1 MALTLLATNNA
12 ESTLASAISATDTSL
27 IVSAGTGSEFPDAVA
42 GESYFKLTI
51 TDSAT
56 GSQVEI
62 VNVTTKTGDIFT
74 IERAQEGTLARA
86 WAANDMVANMM
97 TADTLNVIADF
108 ASQAASSAE
117 EAQGYALSAAEF
129 GDNKLTFADTT
140 SGLAGTTSGQYFR
153 VPQGVGNILAFRYYK
168 NNSGVAVEVA
178 EYVGQGSISNNIREY
193 SALSMAQSDVAA
205 GNILNGGYCWVR
217 NSSDST
223 LSDEYLNNSGTL
235 ELTGR
240 KAPSQLEIDKLNEI
254 VKNQSLSPGFFNDES
269 ITSAAVDI
277 DGNCIFIT
285 VDSGDV
291 YVATASGMVS
301 VSALAINSKNT
312 LCYGFY
318 NGNPV
323 LQVNTDKQGAILSL
337 TTKIGTSINSGAGMV
352 DVVPNVDIGG
362 QKNTLSYGFIDGKP
376 VISLTVDISTGEV
389 SEVIVSDGN
398 IYGFLNGALQ
408 KLTNIT
414 TTDLSNSHNFIY
426 SGSQV
431 AYFGRDMSFYTPDP
445 SIIYIFLDMGQSNSW
460 GQNSGGVAT
469 IAGTPV
475 YPDNALMLNG
485 GVRATLTPPTSLIP
499 LVETNSG
506 IASETSGS
514 SWVNHT
520 IRDVEALTGARP
532 TILMLNA
539 SLGGARY
546 YQLTRGQTTYKQLQT
561 ALKGAADLIRARGK
575 IPVLAAMRWMQGE
588 SEVNFAPSIIGSVQA
603 QIRQLQRY
611 VAEDASMIF
620 GSEQNP
626 LLFVNQISA
635 SSTYT
640 EGLWRQP
647 VKQAQLLREGPII
660 PVGPVYQYP
669 MADNVHMNSWGRNY
683 LGQCLAMATV
693 TEIFGSSY
701 TPMLPRDYAW
711 IDDVTLRV
719 FIDLEF
725 GPLVLDT
732 TGPVSTTGLD
742 NYGFNFDDYST
753 SPPVITSVSV
763 SDRSVDI
770 TLDKAARRSWRLA
783 YAMKPNSTNAGPIT
797 GARGCLR
804 DSSGSQNIYDAAI
817 ITYNWLPSFI
827 INSK

>member
-1 MALTLLATNNA
+1 MGEYNTGNPVPSSAMPDAWDNNA
-12 ESTLASAISATDTSL
+12 TIDEFVNSLELSVTTRTGTELDTLAGIQKRSDDQRVQIAEDGAAIVEETRQNL
-27 IVSAGTGSEFPDAVA
+27 IPLSRQYMTLAAAQADIANITNGSTTYYRSPD
-42 GESYFKLTI
+42 
-51 TDSAT
+51 DSALA
-56 GSQVEI
+56 
-62 VNVTTKTGDIFT
+62 
-74 IERAQEGTLARA
+74 IE
-86 WAANDMVANMM
+86 
-97 TADTLNVIADF
+97 VI
-108 ASQAASSAE
+108 
-117 EAQGYALSAAEF
+117 
-129 GDNKLTFADTT
+129 
-140 SGLAGTTSGQYFR
+140 
-153 VPQGVGNILAFRYYK
+153 
-168 NNSGVAVEVA
+168 NNG
-178 EYVGQGSISNNIREY
+178 
-193 SALSMAQSDVAA
+193 
-205 GNILNGGYCWVR
+205 
-217 NSSDST
+217 
-223 LSDEYLNNSGTL
+223 GTL

-240 KAPSQLEIDKLNEI
+240 AMPTQKSVDYVTER
-254 VKNQSLSPGFFNDES
+254 VKNQFLSVGFFNGQS
-269 ITSAAVDI
+269 VTSAAADV
-277 DGNCIFIT
+277 DGNCIFLT
-285 VDSGDV
+285 VESGDI
-291 YVATASGMVS
+291 YVATKNGMVS
-301 VSALAINSKNT
+301 VAENAVSS
-312 LCYGFY
+312 
-318 NGNPV
+318 
-323 LQVNTDKQGAILSL
+323 
-337 TTKIGTSINSGAGMV
+337 
-352 DVVPNVDIGG
+352 
-362 QKNTLSYGFIDGKP
+362 QKTLSYGFHNGYSVIQINTDKSGVVLSLTTAAGSSVNDG
-376 VISLTVDISTGEV
+376 ISLVDVIPDVEIGSQQTTLSFGFVLDQPVVKITVDMNSGVV
-389 SEVIVSDGN
+389 SELVGKDGN
-398 IYGFLNGALQ
+398 TYTYVDGELKQI
-408 KLTNIT
+408 TNIT
-414 TTDLSNSHNFIY
+414 TTPYVENHSYIY

-431 AYFGRDMSFYTPDP
+431 TYFGRDMSFYTPDP

-485 GVRATLTPPTSLIP
+485 GVRATLTPPTSLVP

-520 IRDVEALTGARP
+520 IRDVELLSGVRP
-532 TILMLNA
+532 TILMINA

-546 YQLTRGQTTYKQLQT
+546 YQLMRGQGTYKQLQT
-561 ALKGAADLIRARGK
+561 ALKGGADLIRARGK

-588 SEVNFAPSIIGSVQA
+588 SEVNFSPSGISSVQA
-603 QIRQLQRY
+603 QLRQLQRF
-611 VAEDASMIF
+611 VSEDASLIF
-620 GSEQNP
+620 GEEQSP

-635 SSTYT
+635 SGTYA

-647 VKQAQLLREGPII
+647 VKQAQLLREGPVI

-701 TPMLPRDYAW
+701 TPMLPREYAW

-725 GPLVLDT
+725 GPLVLDS

-742 NYGFNFDDYST
+742 NYGFNFDDYSS

-783 YAMKPNSTNAGPIT
+783 YAMKPNSTNAGPVT

-804 DSSGSQNIYDAAI
+804 DSSGSQNIYDTAVT
-817 ITYNWLPSFI
+817 TYNWLPAFI

>member
-1 MALTLLATNNA
+1 M
-12 ESTLASAISATDTSL
+12 
-27 IVSAGTGSEFPDAVA
+27 
-42 GESYFKLTI
+42 TI
-51 TDSAT
+51 TET
-56 GSQVEI
+56 Q
-62 VNVTTKTGDIFT
+62 KT
-74 IERAQEGTLARA
+74 AQLAA
-86 WAANDMVANMM
+86 DAAV
-97 TADTLNVIADF
+97 
-108 ASQAASSAE
+108 
-117 EAQGYALSAAEF
+117 SAAEAKQYMLEAEQ
-129 GDNKLTFADTT
+129 GYQDTSAAAQQAQDAAGSALLSKQSAATSEENSLQYATEAGVARDEAVTAASNASEYGENKFTFYKT
-140 SGLAGTTSGQYFR
+140 SSDPDGTIAGLAATITGQSFRVAQGPEGTT
-153 VPQGVGNILAFRYYK
+153 AFKTYE
-168 NNSGVAVEVA
+168 NQDGIAVLQASQPGTAAVT
-178 EYVGQGSISNNIREY
+178 GTIREFPTL
-193 SALSMAQSDVAA
+193 AAAQADADA
-205 GNILNGGYCWVR
+205 GNIPTGSTAYYR
-217 NSSDST
+217 SADDSALAIEVVNT
-223 LSDEYLNNSGTL
+223 AGTL

-240 KAPSQLEIDKLNEI
+240 KAPSQHEIDKLNEI

-291 YVATASGMVS
+291 YVATARGMVS

-337 TTKIGTSINSGAGMV
+337 TTKIGTSINSGVGMV

-414 TTDLSNSHNFIY
+414 TTDSSNSHNFIY

-783 YAMKPNSTNAGPIT
+783 YAMKPNSTNAGPVT

-804 DSSGSQNIYDAAI
+804 DSSGSQNIYDAAVT
-817 ITYNWLPSFI
+817 TYNWLPAFI